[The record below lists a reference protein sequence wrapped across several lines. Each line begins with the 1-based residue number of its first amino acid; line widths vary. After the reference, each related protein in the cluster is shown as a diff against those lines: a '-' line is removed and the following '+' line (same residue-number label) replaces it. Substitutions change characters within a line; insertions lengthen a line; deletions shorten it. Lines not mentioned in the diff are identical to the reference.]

1 MKPIQPV
8 ALRDRATPT
17 QIEHH
22 LREVDAHF
30 VPPLSSRVR
39 LDAYAAKLH
48 ARAAR
53 FEAWDDTELVGL
65 VAMYCNDES
74 RGVAFI
80 SNVSVLKNWRGRGVA
95 DLLLKSAIA
104 YAASQ
109 HVAFVELEVD
119 ARNAPAVRR
128 YKALGFE
135 SSGDAAERMQMSLR
149 VGQLIG
155 D

>member
-22 LREVDAHF
+22 LRAVDAHF

-80 SNVSVLKNWRGRGVA
+80 SNVSVLKHWRGKGVA

-109 HVAFVELEVD
+109 HVAFVEL
-119 ARNAPAVRR
+119 AVRR
-128 YKALGFE
+128 YEALGFE